1 MVWGFCM
8 STILQN
14 LYRTYGQVD
23 FLRAEYEELEKV
35 NDIIVKVLK
44 RLQTR
49 DNVVRQWDAVY
60 NGTQTLQEFDG
71 WFAPLVRQEL
81 GKTLA
86 IVRNKAVAKARAAGA
101 KDAATAVSRRTYKNE
116 LGGNINILGNRKRIS
131 FKKRNYPVPTGGKS
145 GILRHRTLSARTWQ
159 IYQYYGPDRSFILR
173 FLEDGTD
180 IRTAKPSGPTGN
192 RSQATWGNRGSI
204 GARDFFGQVKP
215 DMDAA
220 AKQLGTT
227 LVNYVEDWIEQV
239 FENENK

>member
-8 STILQN
+8 STVLQN
-14 LYRTYGQVD
+14 LHATSGNVE
-23 FLRAEYEELEKV
+23 FLRAEYKELEKV
-35 NDIIVKVLK
+35 NDIITKVLK

-49 DNVVRQWDAVY
+49 DNVSQQWSAVQ
-60 NGTQTLQEFDG
+60 NGSQSLQQFDG

-81 GKTLA
+81 GKTLG

-101 KDAATAVSRRTYKNE
+101 KDAATAVSRRTYKSE
-116 LGGNINILGNRKRIS
+116 LAGNINILGNRKRVS
-131 FKKRNYPVPTGGKS
+131 FKQRTYPVPTGGKS
-145 GILRHRTLSARTWQ
+145 GIFRKRTVSDRT
-159 IYQYYGPDRSFILR
+159 IKLYQYYGPDRSFILR
-173 FLEDGTD
+173 FLENGTD
-180 IRTAKPSGPTGN
+180 VRVARPAGPTGN
-192 RSQATWGNRGSI
+192 RSMATYGNRGSI